1 VRASINRLSEER
13 NLMSFRSMIAGALL
27 ALGLPLTAGAQQ
39 VGQPAPGFDL
49 PGATAAVRLSDLKGK
64 LVYLDF
70 WASWCAPC
78 KQSFPWMNEMQA
90 KYGPAGLQVV
100 AINVDA
106 KRSDAEEF
114 LKGTPA
120 SFTIAFDTKGES
132 PRTYAIKGM
141 PSSFLIGPDGRVLA
155 THAGFKDADKKL
167 LEDQIRQALKR

>member
-1 VRASINRLSEER
+1 
-13 NLMSFRSMIAGALL
+13 MKFRSCVAGALL
-27 ALGLPLTAGAQQ
+27 ALALPVAALAQQ
-39 VGQPAPGFDL
+39 VGQSAPAFDL
-49 PGATAAVRLSDLKGK
+49 PGTASAVRLADMKGK
-64 LVYLDF
+64 VVYLDF

-90 KYGPAGLQVV
+90 KYGPAGFQVV

-120 SFTIAFDTKGES
+120 QFTIAFDTKGES
-132 PRTYAIKGM
+132 PKTYAIKGM

-155 THAGFKDADKKL
+155 AHTGFKDSDRKA
-167 LEDQIRQALKR
+167 LEDKIRDALKR